1 MSVAVLTPP
10 TVPAISPAAASPPRE
25 MRSRR
30 RPTRR
35 TVAIGAVLAGL
46 IVIGAAAA
54 ALSFASIAGLAV
66 QCGIPPELAWLLPI
80 VIDAGV
86 VVGTIVWL
94 SRRLFPNE
102 DARRLAAGYTIG
114 LLAVSVLT
122 NVTNHVLTVEHLS
135 PHLIVIAAVS
145 ALAPITIGLV
155 VHLAVTA
162 LRPGADAPGGEHA
175 ATEKDGDADA
185 DVPVDTTGDT
195 TGDADADADSADDSA
210 DDEESVD
217 TTGDA
222 NTDADAD
229 GYTAA
234 VRATAIALGLT
245 LAPAPARENR
255 QARRLRIARERKR
268 VRRAADKAAAAARD
282 PEDVLVGG

>member
-10 TVPAISPAAASPPRE
+10 AVPAASPAAASPPRE

-195 TGDADADADSADDSA
+195 TGDAAADADSADDSA

-217 TTGDA
+217 TTEHA
-222 NTDADAD
+222 NADADAD

-234 VRATAIALGLT
+234 VRATAITLGLT

-282 PEDVLVGG
+282 PESVLVGG